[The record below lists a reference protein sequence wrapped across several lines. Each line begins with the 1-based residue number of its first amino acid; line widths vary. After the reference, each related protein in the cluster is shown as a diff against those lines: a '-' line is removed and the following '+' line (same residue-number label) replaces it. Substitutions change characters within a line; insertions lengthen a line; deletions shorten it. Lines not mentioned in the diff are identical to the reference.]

1 MEGEGFGFGFG
12 SGDLAFLRGW
22 FAWLVGW
29 LIGVESGIKVV
40 FVGLLCFC
48 FCLCF
53 CLCLC
58 LALLLVLLGESLV
71 QGGKRGE
78 SASSKIVLAPLECL
92 TIYTL
97 HPAGER

>member
-1 MEGEGFGFGFG
+1 MGLGLV
-12 SGDLAFLRGW
+12 LAIWRFFVVGW
-22 FAWLVGW
+22 FAWFV
-29 LIGVESGIKVV
+29 GVESGIKVV
-40 FVGLLCFC
+40 FVGL
-48 FCLCF
+48 LCF

-71 QGGKRGE
+71 QGGRKGE